1 MNIAIL
7 VFFCLAMSAIAQ
19 SRSALEPPTPQEQRE
34 AIARLRADLA
44 TYEQQAPD
52 LVCRQPS
59 LILNGSEV
67 TQVSPNPRIII
78 FPEQTPQQHG
88 QVHGLV
94 KSFAIAL
101 VIHDLLSPEVQFSF
115 VRWASVAW
123 SPKTGRKSAGS
134 LSLRTRIQ
142 RRYQAADRGSRRFRI
157 RQNRADCLPR
167 YQHARRRFP
176 FLSKRSQDFKLT
188 HSPEPPEEVAEKWGN
203 RNKKTGTDHSVH
215 GRGGSAEE
223 EPTCGRGQSSLSP
236 FFYSCFPIFP
246 QPLQARFTFETHP
259 RGLAVQYNIAL
270 I

>member
-7 VFFCLAMSAIAQ
+7 AFFSLATSAVAQ

-123 SPKTGRKSAGS
+123 SPKTGRKSAAVYRYERESSDGIRQQTEVHADLESGRILQIVFHGINTPEGAS
-134 LSLRTRIQ
+134 LSCQREARI
-142 RRYQAADRGSRRFRI
+142 S
-157 RQNRADCLPR
+157 N
-167 YQHARRRFP
+167 
-176 FLSKRSQDFKLT
+176 
-188 HSPEPPEEVAEKWGN
+188 
-203 RNKKTGTDHSVH
+203 
-215 GRGGSAEE
+215 
-223 EPTCGRGQSSLSP
+223 
-236 FFYSCFPIFP
+236 
-246 QPLQARFTFETHP
+246 
-259 RGLAVQYNIAL
+259 
-270 I
+270 